1 MAIFLRSYFCF
12 DQGGVKEMFTVFEIN
27 TLSNVSPPIICQHG
41 LLMVPLSLFI
51 SPFIATRRNAL
62 CMTFCWFAFS
72 MGYFGL
78 IYNTPAFNWNIYLV
92 FVFPTFVTIPTALSQ
107 PLFEN
112 KVGRKPIFTFSLLTA
127 GKRRGPISGHNR
139 LLNYC

>member
-1 MAIFLRSYFCF
+1 MWWVALLFLHKYAQLGEVRAHICEQPLPSF
-12 DQGGVKEMFTVFEIN
+12 V
-27 TLSNVSPPIICQHG
+27 NVVCLWSPYPSSFHHHIEKKAYI
-41 LLMVPLSLFI
+41 SLC
-51 SPFIATRRNAL
+51 STNIATRRNAL

-127 GKRRGPISGHNR
+127 GKRWISD
-139 LLNYC
+139 LN